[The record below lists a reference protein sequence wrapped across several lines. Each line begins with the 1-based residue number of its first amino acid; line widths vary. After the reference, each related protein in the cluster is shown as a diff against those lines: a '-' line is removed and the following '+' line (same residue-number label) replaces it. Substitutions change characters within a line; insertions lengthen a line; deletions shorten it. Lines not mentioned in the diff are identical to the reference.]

1 MRTSDQIKRK
11 YNELAAQ
18 KKTLEARLA
27 DAGPGEGTEAVRA
40 HIARLDE
47 QMLLLEWV
55 LNEPQGSYHG

>member
-18 KKTLEARLA
+18 KKALEARRSA
-27 DAGPGEGTEAVRA
+27 AEEEGGPAAVDSR
-40 HIARLDE
+40 IERLEE

-55 LNEPQGSYHG
+55 LNEPLGSYHG

>member
-18 KKTLEARLA
+18 KKALEAQRSATEGEAAAALDSRIGRL
-27 DAGPGEGTEAVRA
+27 E
-40 HIARLDE
+40 E

-55 LNEPQGSYHG
+55 LNEPLGSYHG

>member
-18 KKTLEARLA
+18 KKALEAQRSA
-27 DAGPGEGTEAVRA
+27 TEGEGAAALDSR
-40 HIARLDE
+40 IGRLEE

-55 LNEPQGSYHG
+55 LNEPLGSYHG

>member
-18 KKTLEARLA
+18 KKALEAQRSA
-27 DAGPGEGTEAVRA
+27 AEGEGAAALDSR
-40 HIARLDE
+40 IGRLEE

-55 LNEPQGSYHG
+55 LNEPLGSYHG